1 MSSNREM
8 EKKKMGGFLG
18 IPNMGIKNSIDKFR
32 NKQPEDSSEF
42 KPVVP
47 TPENTPPNTPSVSP
61 SPNDQKMLDDNRK
74 KCIASADEKIK
85 QATEEKKQCD
95 SKFPRKK
102 FLGLFGGEKRSRKN
116 KNMKKT
122 KKSMK
127 ARKHRKTAS
136 K

>member
-1 MSSNREM
+1 MSSNHEM

-102 FLGLFGGEKRSRKN
+102 FLGLFGGKKRSRKN
-116 KNMKKT
+116 KNMKRT
-122 KKSMK
+122 KKMK
-127 ARKHRKTAS
+127 RTNKRRKTAS